1 MNTRRA
7 LLPGAIVVAAFLQ
20 SGCGGLVRD
29 TPAPAIYRLF
39 APELAPGEPI
49 AAELRVDRPVAA
61 AGLGGDR
68 VATLWPGGRID
79 YYRGALWGD
88 ELPQVVEGALVEALA
103 RNGRMQ
109 VVQGDRA
116 PFAATHV
123 LHVDIR
129 RFEADYAGGSPPVV
143 RVALGATV
151 GLAADRRALAAF
163 EATAEARAVADTQA
177 AVMRAFNDAFGR
189 ATVDLCTRLQDAI
202 RGPSAG
208 PRAAD

>member
-1 MNTRRA
+1 MNTRHL
-7 LLPGAIVVAAFLQ
+7 LLPGLVVAAFLQ
-20 SGCGGLVRD
+20 AGCGGLVRD

-49 AAELRVDRPVAA
+49 AAELRIDRPVAA

-79 YYRGALWGD
+79 YYRGARWGD

-143 RVALGATV
+143 RVAFGATV

-163 EATAEARAVADTQA
+163 EATAEARAAADTQT
-177 AVMRAFNDAFGR
+177 AVMSAFNDAFGR
-189 ATVDLCTRLQDAI
+189 ATVDLCARLHAAVQRAQE
-202 RGPSAG
+202 R
-208 PRAAD
+208 PRTAE